1 MPKVFLMTDVVG
13 STGLWERHESAMPKV
28 LARHDD
34 IVHGAVAAAGGR
46 VFKHTGDGMIAAFDD
61 AEPALHRGA
70 DRRWW
75 ARHGVVADLGRD
87 QDPDVAARRPC
98 NRARRRLLRSGAQP
112 RRTDQR
118 CRPSRPD
125 RGVRPGVSTPAR
137 RERASTSA
145 STSSEIS
152 VNGSGSGSWT
162 RGSIRRCGRCVPS

>member
-13 STGLWERHESAMPKV
+13 STGLWEAHEPVMPAV

-61 AEPALHRGA
+61 AEPALIAARTAGA
-70 DRRWW
+70 GLT
-75 ARHGVVADLGRD
+75 AEVVADPWWD
-87 QDPDVAARRPC
+87 QDPDVAARRSGD
-98 NRARRRLLRSGAQP
+98 RARRRLLRSGAQP
-112 RRTDQR
+112 RRPDQR

-125 RGVRPGVSTPAR
+125 RGVRPGVSTPPGR
-137 RERASTSA
+137 RRASTSV

-152 VNGSGSGSWT
+152 ASGSGSGSWT
-162 RGSIRRCGRCVPS
+162 TGSIRRCGRCAPS